1 MERGLLIAISDP
13 VRLYAPSGK
22 TNFSVSIE
30 PLTEAFHSSA
40 VCKLAAVV
48 MGWDKAFGKIDQVE
62 GKIDKHQA
70 GWIEVDIKGR
80 TLPEW
85 QAFDLF

>member
-1 MERGLLIAISDP
+1 
-13 VRLYAPSGK
+13 
-22 TNFSVSIE
+22 
-30 PLTEAFHSSA
+30 
-40 VCKLAAVV
+40 